1 MPADGWTWQDVA
13 LVLAGAGLVL
23 SLVYQV
29 RLRAAIHR
37 LNDSLRHP
45 EDESR
50 RVDLSRRLLTPGYVR
65 ELARRI
71 RTELAERSDRIARQ
85 SVQEQ
90 VTAAMVDQFDDGLL
104 LVDRELT
111 IRFANRAAAE
121 TFARV
126 RGVLGRPL
134 IEAFLDHRIVEVIRR
149 AFEGQARETET
160 FRLEE
165 FRVVNGERMERVLT
179 VEAVPLPGGLGP
191 LGGAACACVIL
202 RDESER
208 YHVEQIRKDFVANAS
223 HEIRTPLS
231 IILGYLENL
240 SEGGGADP
248 AVAARFYAVMTKHAQ
263 RLARIVDDMLT
274 ISKLE
279 GPAGDLRMEAFDL
292 AEAATDMVEH
302 LYALI
307 EEKKATVIVNFPEED
322 RSLWGDRFYWD
333 QVFFN
338 LVENALKQ
346 NDQPG
351 LEVEVRMTST
361 EGQHVIEV
369 RDNGVGIPGMHL
381 PHVFKRFYRVERSHS
396 GNRVKGTGLGLSIV
410 KRAVEAHR
418 GTVTVTSRPGQETV
432 FRIVVPKGQ
441 MPGTSA
447 ED

>member
-1 MPADGWTWQDVA
+1 MGMEVA
-13 LVLAGAGLVL
+13 LGLAIAGLVV
-23 SLVYQV
+23 SLASHV
-29 RLRAAIHR
+29 RLWTAIHR

-65 ELARRI
+65 ELARSI
-71 RTELAERSDRIARQ
+71 RAELAERSDRIARQ

-104 LVDRELT
+104 LVDREMS
-111 IRFANRAAAE
+111 IQFANRAAAE
-121 TFARV
+121 SFARV
-126 RGVLGRPL
+126 RGVVGRPL

-149 AFEGQARETET
+149 AFEEQARETET

-165 FRVVNGERMERVLT
+165 FRIVNGERMERYLT
-179 VEAVPLPGGLGP
+179 VEAVPLPGGFGP
-191 LGGAACACVIL
+191 LGGGPCACVIL

-240 SEGGGADP
+240 SEGNGTDP
-248 AVAARFYAVMTKHAQ
+248 AMAHRFYAVMTKHSQ

-292 AEAATDMVEH
+292 AESATDMVEH
-302 LYALI
+302 LHALI
-307 EEKKATVIVNFPEED
+307 EEKRASVIVNFPEDD

-333 QVFFN
+333 QIFFN
-338 LVENALKQ
+338 LIENALKQ
-346 NDQPG
+346 NEQPG
-351 LEVEVRMTST
+351 IEIEVRMSSAPS
-361 EGQHVIEV
+361 QHVIEV

-432 FRIVVPKGQ
+432 FRIVVPRGQ
-441 MPGTSA
+441 MPEAAG
-447 ED
+447 EG